1 MRELKGDFEMG
12 HVLRLSDL
20 EEIGEVTVVMTQREI
35 LEALTRDQ
43 ELADRTLSDMADS
56 GPHFVCRLGDA

>member
-1 MRELKGDFEMG
+1 MG